1 MVGHNTIAID
11 LIYVTA
17 WAKAISAAGGGLAL
31 VSSVRDCGITSMGLV
46 GVAIEIGIEPTARHA
61 ADLGI
66 VPVIVED
73 ACGSGHAEAAQ
84 RSVEALNSPE
94 TPFSPTWMR
103 FATR

>member
-31 VSSVRDCGITSMGLV
+31 VSSMGLV

-61 ADLGI
+61 ADLGS
-66 VPVIVED
+66 

>member
-31 VSSVRDCGITSMGLV
+31 VSSMGLV